1 MMLSLLWHDESLLN
15 GGDGKQQLETIASEC
30 RMGEQMKNKLYYF
43 LFLFYAVVTAV
54 VLYVN
59 GVFTGEESS
68 LVNLTI
74 NIGFLIII
82 GVLFLVSTY
91 SFGRLNRVTDE
102 LTAAAL
108 NMQKEY
114 RESAG
119 KNLWPSYQDR
129 VDIFENEELTTA
141 FNKYRMRLKSFQTRR
156 GYIGTCDL
164 EEYINEDLLDR
175 VSMNYFNSGISGTLT
190 GLGILGTF
198 LGLSLGLGSFN
209 GDDIFTIS
217 DNVGPLLSGMKVAFH
232 TSVYGIFFSLIFN
245 FMYRSIMADAYG
257 KLENF
262 LNVFRQTAM
271 PVAATEDENSAA
283 MVVYQANISNSLK
296 KMLELMRGNAQEQTA
311 GVERI
316 VAQFMEQL
324 KKTMGTDFAALGDTL
339 KAAGDSQQ
347 VYTAGAKELVEA
359 VTELVEHTK
368 NTQSAL
374 AKVIERQERFTRELQ
389 EQKEKLAAACDEM
402 SSEISNQL
410 YAFDQM
416 RSLYEK

>member
-1 MMLSLLWHDESLLN
+1 
-15 GGDGKQQLETIASEC
+15 
-30 RMGEQMKNKLYYF
+30 MKNKLYYF

-82 GVLFLVSTY
+82 GVLFLVSTF

-102 LTAAAL
+102 LMAAAL
-108 NMQKEY
+108 KMQKEY
-114 RESAG
+114 RGSEG
-119 KNLWPSYQDR
+119 KGLWASYQDR
-129 VDIFENEELTTA
+129 KDVFENEELQSA
-141 FNKYRMRLKSFQTRR
+141 FNKYRMRVRSLQTRR

-175 VSMNYFNSGISGTLT
+175 VGMNYFNSGISGTLT

-245 FMYRSIMADAYG
+245 FAYRSIMADAYG

-262 LNVFRQTAM
+262 LNVFRQTVM

-283 MVVYQANISNSLK
+283 MVVYQANMSNSLK
-296 KMLELMRGNAQEQTA
+296 QMLELMRGNAQEQTA

-324 KKTMGTDFAALGDTL
+324 QKTMGADFARLGDTL

-347 VYTAGAKELVEA
+347 AYTAGARELVEA

-374 AKVIERQERFTRELQ
+374 AKVIERQERFARELQ

-402 SSEISNQL
+402 SGEISNQL

>member
-1 MMLSLLWHDESLLN
+1 
-15 GGDGKQQLETIASEC
+15 
-30 RMGEQMKNKLYYF
+30 MKNKLYYF
-43 LFLFYAVVTAV
+43 LFLLYAAVTAF
-54 VLYVN
+54 VLYIN

-82 GVLFLVSTY
+82 GVLFLISSF

-108 NMQKEY
+108 KMQKEY
-114 RESAG
+114 RETSG
-119 KNLWPSYQDR
+119 KNLWANYQDR
-129 VDIFENEELTTA
+129 NDVFENEELQSA
-141 FNKYRMRLKSFQTRR
+141 FNKYRMRIVSLRTKR
-156 GYIGTCDL
+156 GYIGTCEL

-175 VSMNYFNSGISGTLT
+175 VGMNYFNSGISGTLT

-232 TSVYGIFFSLIFN
+232 TSVYGIFFSLVFN

-262 LNVFRQTAM
+262 LGVFRQTAM
-271 PVAATEDENSAA
+271 PPAATEDANSAA
-283 MVVYQANISNSLK
+283 MVVYQANMSNSLK
-296 KMLELMRGNAQEQTA
+296 QILEYMKGSSEEQTA

-316 VAQFMEQL
+316 VTQFMDQLQKIMSTDFEQL
-324 KKTMGTDFAALGDTL
+324 GGAL
-339 KAAGDSQQ
+339 KSAGDSQQ
-347 VYTAGAKELVEA
+347 AYAAGAKELIQA
-359 VTELVEHTK
+359 VTELVETNK
-368 NTQSAL
+368 TTQSAL
-374 AKVIERQERFTRELQ
+374 AKVIERQEIFARELQ
-389 EQKEKLAAACDEM
+389 EQKEKLAAACEEM
-402 SSEISNQL
+402 SGEISNQL